1 MNTITSLENEKIKHL
16 AKLNNKKER
25 DRSGEFTVENIKTI
39 SDALVS
45 GIKPLAVFISEEL
58 ANSSDQR
65 IKEIISQ
72 VAEIYTINKKI
83 NQKISNLETPS
94 GIMAVFKKLTGKINT
109 SQKNIYLNG
118 INDPGNLGTIL
129 RTALA
134 LGFKNIVMDEG
145 CADVYNYKTI
155 NASKDAILKLNLI
168 LDKQLEV
175 FHQLKKVMPV
185 YATNLD
191 KGHDPKII
199 KESKFCLVFGGE
211 ASGVNKEILAKANK
225 FIKLEMSGEI
235 ESLNVAVAC
244 GIILYQLR

>member
-83 NQKISNLETPS
+83 NQKKTDNFFKVSVFLCRLLSN
-94 GIMAVFKKLTGKINT
+94 
-109 SQKNIYLNG
+109 
-118 INDPGNLGTIL
+118 
-129 RTALA
+129 
-134 LGFKNIVMDEG
+134 
-145 CADVYNYKTI
+145 
-155 NASKDAILKLNLI
+155 
-168 LDKQLEV
+168 
-175 FHQLKKVMPV
+175 
-185 YATNLD
+185 
-191 KGHDPKII
+191 
-199 KESKFCLVFGGE
+199 
-211 ASGVNKEILAKANK
+211 
-225 FIKLEMSGEI
+225 
-235 ESLNVAVAC
+235 
-244 GIILYQLR
+244 